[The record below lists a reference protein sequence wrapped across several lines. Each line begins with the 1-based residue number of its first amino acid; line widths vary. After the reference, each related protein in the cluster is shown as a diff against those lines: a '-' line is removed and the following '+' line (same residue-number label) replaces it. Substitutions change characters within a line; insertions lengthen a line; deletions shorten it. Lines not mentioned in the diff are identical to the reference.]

1 MRQYGLTQLEKLA
14 IAVAAVAVIAIL
26 IPLYR
31 QLVDIKRTADCL
43 SNLKDIATAI
53 NLYQL
58 DYGNTLPLAY
68 YANPDGSPQT
78 DAAGRPLT
86 WALCISSYLR
96 RDLQRVLRCPADP
109 TGGSTVITHPR
120 DASKT
125 LRLSYGF
132 YAPLSAVR
140 LEDLPNPGL
149 SVLIADSLA
158 GGQLGSLNPNP
169 LLGGNDGFV
178 LGYDDALLKPT
189 DGSRFITR
197 LAVWRRREDGDWTSD
212 NLRSFHGKG
221 VNVLHADGHVG
232 TRAPSLLLL
241 RRDAQGKLESPW
253 TLPEPRKQDAMEA
266 QP

>member
-1 MRQYGLTQLEKLA
+1 MRQHGLTQLEKLA
-14 IAVAAVAVIAIL
+14 VAVALIAVVAIL
-26 IPLYR
+26 VPIYQ

-43 SNLKDIATAI
+43 TNLKDIATAI

-58 DYGNTLPLAY
+58 DYANTLPLAY

-86 WALCISSYLR
+86 WVLCISSYLR

-109 TGGSTVITHPR
+109 TGGSTLITHPR
-120 DASKT
+120 DASTT

-132 YAPLSAVR
+132 YAPLSGVR
-140 LEDLPNPGL
+140 LEDLPTPGL
-149 SVLIADSLA
+149 CVLLADSLA

-178 LGYDDALLKPT
+178 LGYDDALHKPSAN
-189 DGSRFITR
+189 SRFIVR
-197 LAVWRRREDGDWTSD
+197 LAVWRRQDDGDWTPD

-232 TRAPSLLLL
+232 TRARSLLLL
-241 RRDAQGKLESPW
+241 QRDAQGKLEPPW
-253 TLPEPRKQDAMEA
+253 TLPEPRKQDEA
-266 QP
+266 EPNP

>member
-1 MRQYGLTQLEKLA
+1 MMNRFGLTQLEKLA
-14 IAVAAVAVIAIL
+14 IGVAVLAVVAIL

-58 DYGNTLPLAY
+58 DFNNTLPLAY
-68 YANPDGSPQT
+68 YANPDGTPQT

-86 WALCISSYLR
+86 WVLCISSYMK
-96 RDLQRVLRCPADP
+96 RDMQRALKCPADP

-120 DASKT
+120 DRTKT
-125 LRLSYGF
+125 LRVSYGF

-149 SVLIADSLA
+149 TVLIADSLA
-158 GGQLGSLNPNP
+158 GGQLGSMNPNP
-169 LLGGNDGFV
+169 LLGGNDGFA
-178 LGYDDALLKPT
+178 LTYDDALFKPT
-189 DGSRFITR
+189 ENSRYVAR
-197 LAVWRRREDGDWTSD
+197 LAVWRRRENEGWTAD

-221 VNVLHADGHVG
+221 VNVLHADGHVS
-232 TRAPSLLLL
+232 TRAPEILLLQ
-241 RRDAQGKLESPW
+241 RNAQGKLEPPW
-253 TLPEPRKQDAMEA
+253 TLPEPRKRDE
-266 QP
+266 

>member
-1 MRQYGLTQLEKLA
+1 MRQHGLTLLEKIAIA
-14 IAVAAVAVIAIL
+14 IAVIAVVAIL

-58 DYGNTLPLAY
+58 DYANTLPLAY
-68 YANPDGSPQT
+68 YANPDGTPQV

-86 WALCISSYLR
+86 WVLCISSYMR
-96 RDLQRVLRCPADP
+96 RDLQRVLVCPADP
-109 TGGSTVITHPR
+109 TSGSTVITHPR
-120 DASKT
+120 DPTRT

-140 LEDLPNPGL
+140 IEDLPNPGL
-149 SVLIADSLA
+149 SVMIADSLA
-158 GGQLGSLNPNP
+158 GGQLGSLNPTP
-169 LLGGNDGFV
+169 LLSGNDGFA

-189 DGSRFITR
+189 DASRFIVR
-197 LAVWRRREDGDWTSD
+197 LAVWRRRETGDWAPD

-221 VNVLHADGHVG
+221 INVLHADGHVG
-232 TRAPSLLLL
+232 TRAPSILLLK
-241 RRDAQGKLESPW
+241 RDAQGKLDPPW
-253 TLPEPRKQDAMEA
+253 TLPDPRKKNEEA
-266 QP
+266 FR

>member
-1 MRQYGLTQLEKLA
+1 MRTYGLTQLEKLA
-14 IAVAAVAVIAIL
+14 IALAVAAVLAIL

-58 DYGNTLPLAY
+58 DYSNTLPLAY

-86 WALCISSYLR
+86 WVLCISSYMR
-96 RDLQRVLRCPADP
+96 RDLQRALICPADP

-120 DASKT
+120 DSSQT

-132 YAPLSAVR
+132 YTPLSAAR

-178 LGYDDALLKPT
+178 LGYDDAQFRPT
-189 DGSRFITR
+189 ASTRYITR
-197 LAVWRRREDGDWTSD
+197 LSVWRRRGEGDWTPD

-221 VNVLHADGHVG
+221 VNVLHADGHVA
-232 TRAPSLLLL
+232 TRAPSLLILM
-241 RRDAQGKLESPW
+241 RDSQGKLEPPW
-253 TLPEPRKQDAMEA
+253 TLPEPRKRNDTEN

>member
-1 MRQYGLTQLEKLA
+1 MRLFGLTQLEKLA
-14 IAVAAVAVIAIL
+14 IAVAVIAVVAIL

-31 QLVDIKRTADCL
+31 QLVDLKRTADCL

-53 NLYQL
+53 NLYLL
-58 DYGNTLPLAY
+58 DYANTLPLAY

-86 WALCISSYLR
+86 WVLCISSYMR
-96 RDLQRVLRCPADP
+96 RDLQRALQCPADP

-120 DASKT
+120 NANRI

-132 YAPLSAVR
+132 YAPLSAAR
-140 LEDLPNPGL
+140 IEDLLNPGQ

-169 LLGGNDGFV
+169 LLAGNDGFV
-178 LGYDDALLKPT
+178 LSYNDALFEPT
-189 DGSRFITR
+189 DTSRTVVR
-197 LAVWRRREDGDWTSD
+197 LAVWRRRANGEWTPD

-232 TRAPSLLLL
+232 TRAPSLIFLQ
-241 RRDAQGKLESPW
+241 RNAQGKLEPPW
-253 TLPEPRKQDAMEA
+253 TLPEPRA
-266 QP
+266 QNNTGAQQ

>member
-14 IAVAAVAVIAIL
+14 IAVAVIVVVAIL

-31 QLVDIKRTADCL
+31 QLVDLKRTADCL

-58 DYGNTLPLAY
+58 DYANTLPLAY
-68 YANPDGSPQT
+68 YANPDGTPQT

-86 WALCISSYLR
+86 WLLCISSYMR
-96 RDLQRVLRCPADP
+96 RDLQRALKCPADP
-109 TGGSTVITHPR
+109 TGGSTVISHPR
-120 DASKT
+120 DADKT

-132 YAPLSAVR
+132 YAPLSGVR

-169 LLGGNDGFV
+169 LLEGNDGFV

-189 DGSRFITR
+189 ENSRFITR
-197 LAVWRRREDGDWTSD
+197 LAVWRRRDDGDWTPD

-241 RRDAQGKLESPW
+241 QRDAQGKLEPPW
-253 TLPEPRKQDAMEA
+253 TLPEPRKREDTEA
-266 QP
+266 NP

>member
-14 IAVAAVAVIAIL
+14 IAVAVLAVVAIL
-26 IPLYR
+26 IPIYQ

-43 SNLKDIATAI
+43 SNLKDLGTAI

-78 DAAGRPLT
+78 DAVGRPLT
-86 WALCISSYLR
+86 WVLGISSFLR
-96 RDLQRVLRCPADP
+96 RDLQRALRCPADP
-109 TGGSTVITHPR
+109 TGGSTLITHPR

-132 YAPLSAVR
+132 YAPLSGAR

-189 DGSRFITR
+189 DNSRYVAR
-197 LAVWRRREDGDWTSD
+197 LAVWRRREDGDWTLD

-232 TRAPSLLLL
+232 TRARGLLILQ
-241 RRDAQGKLESPW
+241 RDLQGKLEPPW
-253 TLPEPRKQDAMEA
+253 TLPEPRKRDEEGAN
-266 QP
+266 P

>member
-1 MRQYGLTQLEKLA
+1 MRQSGLTQLEKLA
-14 IAVAAVAVIAIL
+14 IAVAVIAVVAIL

-31 QLVDIKRTADCL
+31 QLVDLKRTADCL

-58 DYGNTLPLAY
+58 DYSNTLPLAY

-86 WALCISSYLR
+86 WVLCISSYMR
-96 RDLQRVLRCPADP
+96 RDLQRALQCPADP
-109 TGGSTVITHPR
+109 TGGSTIISHPR
-120 DASKT
+120 EADKT

-132 YAPLSAVR
+132 YAPLSGVR
-140 LEDLPNPGL
+140 IEDLPNPGL

-178 LGYDDALLKPT
+178 LGYDDALRKPT
-189 DGSRFITR
+189 ENSRFITR
-197 LAVWRRREDGDWTSD
+197 LAVWRRRNDGDWMPD

-241 RRDAQGKLESPW
+241 RRDAQGKLEPPW
-253 TLPEPRKQDAMEA
+253 TLPEPRKRNDTETN
-266 QP
+266 P

>member
-1 MRQYGLTQLEKLA
+1 MNRYGLTQLEKLA
-14 IAVAAVAVIAIL
+14 IGVAVVAVIAVI

-58 DYGNTLPLAY
+58 DYSNTLPLAY

-78 DAAGRPLT
+78 DSAGRPLT
-86 WALCISSYLR
+86 WVLCISSYMK
-96 RDLQRVLRCPADP
+96 RDLQRTLKCPADP
-109 TGGSTVITHPR
+109 TGGSTVITDPR
-120 DASKT
+120 DSSKT
-125 LRLSYGF
+125 LRMSYGF

-140 LEDLPNPGL
+140 MEDLPNPGL

-169 LLGGNDGFV
+169 LVGGNDGFA
-178 LGYDDALLKPT
+178 LTFDDARFKPT
-189 DGSRFITR
+189 ANSKYIAR
-197 LAVWRRREDGDWTSD
+197 LAVWKRRESGDWVAD

-221 VNVLHADGHVG
+221 VNVLHADGHVS
-232 TRAPSLLLL
+232 TRAPSIMILQ
-241 RRDAQGKLESPW
+241 RGAQGKLEPPW
-253 TLPEPRKQDAMEA
+253 TLPEPRKAGSTA
-266 QP
+266 SP

>member
-1 MRQYGLTQLEKLA
+1 MRTYGLTQLEKLA
-14 IAVAAVAVIAIL
+14 IALAVAAVLAIL

-58 DYGNTLPLAY
+58 DYSNTLPLAY

-86 WALCISSYLR
+86 WVLCISSYMR
-96 RDLQRVLRCPADP
+96 RDLQRALACPADP

-120 DASKT
+120 DSNRT

-132 YAPLSAVR
+132 YAPLSAAR

-178 LGYDDALLKPT
+178 LGYDDGTLRPT
-189 DGSRFITR
+189 DSTRYITR
-197 LAVWRRREDGDWTSD
+197 LSVWRRRAEGDWTPD
-212 NLRSFHGKG
+212 NLRSVHGKG
-221 VNVLHADGHVG
+221 VNVLHADGHVA
-232 TRAPSLLLL
+232 TRAPSLMILT
-241 RRDAQGKLESPW
+241 RDSQGKLEPPW
-253 TLPEPRKQDAMEA
+253 TLPEPRKRNDTEN